1 MFHGV
6 REFLEVQ
13 ENRAKAIRLIFVVF
27 VETKAEV
34 DKELMLK
41 DFPIGEEDHQ
51 EEKPVIEANDSASDS
66 PNNDLESFP

>member
-1 MFHGV
+1 
-6 REFLEVQ
+6 
-13 ENRAKAIRLIFVVF
+13 VF

-51 EEKPVIEANDSASDS
+51 ERSR
-66 PNNDLESFP
+66 